1 MIRLATTLAAVALLA
16 AAPAAS
22 AQGFREPE
30 VRAALEANGLGALA
44 DTIAPAARP
53 AMIVDRS
60 LLEREPSELG
70 TTRLGGRPDLPVG
83 TKWPRCHGYAQTFL
97 AQLRL
102 RDLPAEAAEL
112 NGQDGTVLFFAHIDR
127 VDGSWNQPF
136 SGECTTVVHAR
147 SGTRLRR
154 ASIPRHALRLRPALP
169 RFDVRARP
177 PGHELPDRQP
187 DAAAARGQ
195 AGVDSFAW
203 NDVRDQLEGR
213 QFRPHRVLGYS
224 NSPVGGTPCSL
235 RAERT
240 SDPWRH
246 LFTLGY
252 DKRLGFA
259 VESFGRAEFL
269 ISPADLQAGRFERAC
284 GFFDRY

>member
-147 SGTRLRR
+147 SGMRLRR

-169 RFDVRARP
+169 RFDVRAD
-177 PGHELPDRQP
+177 LPDTSFP
-187 DAAAARGQ
+187 TDNLMPPLHA
-195 AGVDSFAW
+195 VKLESSFAW

-213 QFRPHRVLGYS
+213 QSRPHRVLGYS

-259 VESFGRAEFL
+259 IESFGCAEFL